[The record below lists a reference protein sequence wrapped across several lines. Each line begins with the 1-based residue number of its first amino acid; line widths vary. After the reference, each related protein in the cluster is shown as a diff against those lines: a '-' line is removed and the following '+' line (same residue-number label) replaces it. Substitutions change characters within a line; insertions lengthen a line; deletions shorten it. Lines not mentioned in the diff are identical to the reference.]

1 MNYYYLHFTSE
12 DDRKQV
18 MCSASVESE
27 RVAGIES
34 LTTSSDPAVCALILH
49 ITGVHVATQ

>member
-1 MNYYYLHFTSE
+1 MNYYHLHFTSE

-49 ITGVHVATQ
+49 ITGVHVAAQ